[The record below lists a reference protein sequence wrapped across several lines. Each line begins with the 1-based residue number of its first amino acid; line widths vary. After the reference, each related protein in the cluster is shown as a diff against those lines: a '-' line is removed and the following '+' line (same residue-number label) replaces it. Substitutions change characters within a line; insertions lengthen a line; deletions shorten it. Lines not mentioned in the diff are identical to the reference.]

1 MRIKNIFNLF
11 LLAIFLV
18 GCSDTEKSADEEKV
32 KNGPVE
38 QEDNKKDTSEEEQ
51 VDVVEDVLD
60 LESYKVRDGETLMRL
75 QPGIYGADN
84 YDEAKVKTEIADFS
98 PDISEDD
105 YFASLLALVADDYR
119 DLYEQIVNF
128 DFSFDDPSEEPE
140 GGNNSAEAGIPIGKE
155 VNIVILLDA
164 SGSMRGEIDGDTKMV
179 HAVNAIESFVTKLP
193 PDVNVSLQV
202 YGHKGT
208 SNQSDKSL
216 SCSSTEVVYELSP
229 YDQEQFSTVLHDI
242 EPAGWTPL
250 AASIAATYE
259 DLQAAEGMEN
269 IIYIVSDGVETC
281 DGDPAEEAKK
291 LNSSNIKAV
300 VNIIGFDVDNA
311 GQNELMAVAEAG
323 KGKYMTVT
331 SQQEMEEFFTSEQ
344 RELEKEWLQWQAE
357 NVSNYYKTELEKR
370 KQVHAIKNAIYEK
383 ANEEMEKLLALTD
396 FMQTELD
403 LDA

>member
-1 MRIKNIFNLF
+1 M
-11 LLAIFLV
+11 
-18 GCSDTEKSADEEKV
+18 
-32 KNGPVE
+32 
-38 QEDNKKDTSEEEQ
+38 
-51 VDVVEDVLD
+51 
-60 LESYKVRDGETLMRL
+60 
-75 QPGIYGADN
+75 
-84 YDEAKVKTEIADFS
+84 
-98 PDISEDD
+98 
-105 YFASLLALVADDYR
+105 
-119 DLYEQIVNF
+119 
-128 DFSFDDPSEEPE
+128 
-140 GGNNSAEAGIPIGKE
+140 
-155 VNIVILLDA
+155 
-164 SGSMRGEIDGDTKMV
+164 DTK
-179 HAVNAIESFVTKLP
+179 EL
-193 PDVNVSLQV
+193 
-202 YGHKGT
+202 G
-208 SNQSDKSL
+208 NQSDKSL

-331 SQQEMEEFFTSEQ
+331 SQQELEEFFTSEQ

-403 LDA
+403 LDADSKRKIDKAIRNRNNDIRTYAREKENQYIREIQEQARESREDVRKKGEEEREKMNED